1 MQKIIFIHNN
11 YEPERFLRTPDKD
24 DRYYTYGFGSH
35 FARNFKF
42 YFREYDVEMWRVD
55 SFTMDYNEK
64 TVQGVKFKVFKSRH
78 LPKLGD
84 FSRNFI
90 NELKKEVRETDPI
103 LFVSHTHTWLLYQ
116 IAYFFPESRI
126 ITSHH
131 GDWSPFF
138 KINERTGIRSIKDRL
153 DINIEKRVFKNINY
167 FLVCDIKEIPFIHRV
182 SPGSRIELFSTG
194 IDINRI
200 FPVEKEQARE
210 FLGWNK
216 NKKYILYLGQLYK
229 YKQAKE
235 LIDLWKELKLDI
247 PDTELIIIGNSEQDE
262 YYKYAKDAGA
272 TTLGRILNKDLNI
285 YYSAADVYV
294 LLSLREDYF
303 GGIGIAPLESLAC
316 NTPVVSFSLR
326 NYIGD
331 NIKEI
336 GEAPQTLEDYKC
348 KILKVIKHPGNYKNM
363 RESIIS
369 CYSYEAIA
377 KKMDLVFKE
386 LKN

>member
-11 YEPERFLRTPDKD
+11 YEPERFLKVPDKD

-42 YFREYDVEMWRVD
+42 YFYDYEVEMWRID
-55 SFTMDYNEK
+55 SFTKDYNEK

-78 LPKLGD
+78 IAKLGD

-90 NELKKEVRETDPI
+90 KELKKEVKANDPI

-126 ITSHH
+126 VTSHH

-138 KINERTGIRSIKDRL
+138 KLNERNGIRTFKDRL
-153 DINIEKRVFKNINY
+153 DITVEKKVFKNLNY
-167 FLVCDIKEIPFIHRV
+167 FLVCDTKEIPYINYA
-182 SPGSRIELFSTG
+182 SPGSKIELFSTG
-194 IDINRI
+194 IDINNI
-200 FPVEKEQARE
+200 FPIEKTQARE
-210 FLGWNK
+210 ILGWDK

-235 LIDLWKELKLDI
+235 LIDLWLELKKEN
-247 PDTELIIIGNSEQDE
+247 PGTELIIIGNSEQDE
-262 YYKYAKDAGA
+262 YYRYAKDAGA
-272 TTLGRILNKDLNI
+272 KTLGRILNKDLNI

-326 NYIGD
+326 NYIGN
-331 NIKEI
+331 NINEI
-336 GEAPQTLEDYKC
+336 GEAPQTLEDYKS
-348 KILKVIKHPGNYKNM
+348 KILKVLKHPENYKNM

-369 CYSYEAIA
+369 NYSYEAIA
-377 KKMDLVFKE
+377 KKMETVFKE
-386 LKN
+386 LSN